1 VSGTDGTSSSG
12 SWFDQPPLD
21 PYAAEEFT
29 APITPVPS
37 PRYESPRYE
46 DESPTA
52 VIPLIPAVAAGL
64 SPDQDQ
70 LLERLRSRRTDRTAG
85 RRGRK
90 GRRVA
95 VRAVT
100 SAIAFTLVLI
110 LTGFGIAGYLYEK
123 YNHQLHRVT
132 VLQRHDPNIREAARQ
147 LNAENFLVIGSD
159 SRAGLGRKYGLAAG
173 ARSDTTMVVH
183 ISPDHRR
190 ATVISIPRDSWVQIP
205 ACKAPHGSTVAAH
218 ADMFNSAFT
227 VGGPACTI
235 ATVQKLTGIAVTHF
249 VEIDFSGFKSM
260 VNAIGTVTVCSPET
274 VYDHGSG
281 LRLRAGNNKLN
292 GSQALAYV
300 RARESLGDGS
310 DLGRIKRQQM
320 FLGAVLRQAMSGSM
334 LTNPT
339 RLTSFLDAA
348 TKAITI
354 DKDTTFGDL
363 RNLAS
368 SLHGLDPK
376 RVTFYTAPIA
386 DRNYS
391 PPGTSMT
398 GRVLLDAKQGRA
410 LYDSVI
416 RDKKPVWVRDE
427 NGTTTVVGQPGA
439 SPGPTGATPKPTGS
453 SVPAP
458 NLNAG
463 QKTCSL

>member
-1 VSGTDGTSSSG
+1 MSGTDDTTPTG
-12 SWFDQPPLD
+12 SWLDQPPLD

-29 APITPVPS
+29 APITRVQADG
-37 PRYESPRYE
+37 Y

-64 SPDQDQ
+64 SPDQDR
-70 LLERLRSRRTDRTAG
+70 LLERLRTRNAGSSAG
-85 RRGRK
+85 RRRRK

-100 SAIAFTLVLI
+100 SAVAFTLVLI

-159 SRAGLGRKYGLAAG
+159 SRAGLGRKYGLASG
-173 ARSDTTMVVH
+173 ARSDTTMIVH

-205 ACKAPHGSTVAAH
+205 ACRAADGSTVAAH
-218 ADMFNSAFT
+218 SDMFNSAFT

-260 VNAIGTVTVCSPET
+260 VNAIGTVTVCSPQA

-398 GRVLLDAKQGRA
+398 GRVLLDGTQGRA

-427 NGTTTVVGQPGA
+427 NGKTTVVGQPGT
-439 SPGPTGATPKPTGS
+439 STGPTGKVPEPGGS
-453 SVPAP
+453 SVPQP